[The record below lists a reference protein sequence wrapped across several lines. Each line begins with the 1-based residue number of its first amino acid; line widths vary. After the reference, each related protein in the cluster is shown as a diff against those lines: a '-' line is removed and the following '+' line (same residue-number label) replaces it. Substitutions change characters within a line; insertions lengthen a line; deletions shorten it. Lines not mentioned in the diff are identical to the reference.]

1 MEIQPE
7 DVRVPSDDSSPTQA
21 PPDDPEILDP
31 TLLLSIPRSEN
42 QYNEDYNDYTR
53 QVHNSTHGDWPVSE
67 PIEEWKCLRFHAQRF
82 WFYRAWFHHRTL
94 PWDHNDIAFFKSATG
109 YFIDDHPA
117 SHWPNTFS
125 RIWGTRGWQLV
136 LSASMS
142 LDIWNQCQQYE
153 DALRQEEERIAA
165 EQAKF
170 SAVEQLDD
178 NPVPRRGLKRQARE
192 NLEHLSVQYQV
203 EALLHNFQNLDVSQV
218 PMLQGLP
225 PQQQDVLI
233 TGVVHTLTT
242 YREELNQIRR
252 SDDQPGPST
261 ASSSAPLDQLPTV
274 DPLNTG
280 TGLHIPVP
288 DSGSMSVN
296 STSTESQNTL
306 EPPFPTARPP
316 A

>member
-1 MEIQPE
+1 MVLRGHVPVPPWLDSMEIQPE
-7 DVRVPSDDSSPTQA
+7 DIRVPSDDSSPTQA
-21 PPDDPEILDP
+21 PPDDALSHPETLDP

-42 QYNEDYNDYTR
+42 QYNEDFNDYTR
-53 QVHNSTHGDWPVSE
+53 QVHNSPHGDWPVSE
-67 PIEEWKCLRFHAQRF
+67 PIEEWKCRRFHSQRF

-94 PWDHNDIAFFKSATG
+94 PWDHNDIAFFKSSTG

-136 LSASMS
+136 LSATMS

-170 SAVEQLDD
+170 SAVEQLED

-225 PQQQDVLI
+225 PNNKMHSSLVSFTASL
-233 TGVVHTLTT
+233 LTVKNSIKFAVPMISQALPLPPH
-242 YREELNQIRR
+242 RL
-252 SDDQPGPST
+252 PST
-261 ASSSAPLDQLPTV
+261 SSPPWILSALALVFTFLYLIQDLY
-274 DPLNTG
+274 
-280 TGLHIPVP
+280 H
-288 DSGSMSVN
+288 
-296 STSTESQNTL
+296 
-306 EPPFPTARPP
+306 
-316 A
+316 

>member
-1 MEIQPE
+1 METGQSLNQL
-7 DVRVPSDDSSPTQA
+7 RSGNAFDS
-21 PPDDPEILDP
+21 
-31 TLLLSIPRSEN
+31 TLN
-42 QYNEDYNDYTR
+42 
-53 QVHNSTHGDWPVSE
+53 
-67 PIEEWKCLRFHAQRF
+67 
-82 WFYRAWFHHRTL
+82 YRAWFHHRTL
-94 PWDHNDIAFFKSATG
+94 PWDHNDIAFFKSSTG

-136 LSASMS
+136 HSATMS

-153 DALRQEEERIAA
+153 DVLRQEEERIAA

-225 PQQQDVLI
+225 PQQQDALI
-233 TGVVHTLTT
+233 TG
-242 YREELNQIRR
+242 
-252 SDDQPGPST
+252 SFT
-261 ASSSAPLDQLPTV
+261 ASLPTV
-274 DPLNTG
+274 KNSIKFAVLMISQALPLPPHR
-280 TGLHIPVP
+280 LP
-288 DSGSMSVN
+288 
-296 STSTESQNTL
+296 STSSPPWIPSTL
-306 EPPFPTARPP
+306 ALVFTFLYPIQALCH
-316 A
+316 